1 MGIGRGWIVYGSFA
15 GRNHMDQSVTIQS
28 SMKRHEPVLFAW
40 GDVFG
45 GGAQALIS
53 VIYLVFLTDII
64 GIPPAI
70 AGAAILISKV
80 WDAVTDPI
88 MGVISDNT
96 RTRFGRR
103 RPYILGGGMVLVG
116 AFALM
121 WFPTAGWSSVAKAV
135 YAIVTYVLYSTVATI
150 ISVPYSSLSAEITTD
165 IRERN
170 KVNVL
175 RLVVSTLATAIC
187 TLIPSYVLEVF
198 NAGAITLHQ
207 FYLIIGLAFGVFFG
221 LPLVL
226 IGIFTRERV
235 KMPDT
240 RSAFSFKVFVSPL
253 GTKTFRGLV
262 YIYLC
267 QAIAM
272 DILGAGIIYYSR
284 YVARGSSTVFLGI
297 FIGVQ
302 LLMFPVINVL
312 VNKVDKK
319 RIYYFGLPL
328 SILSFALVGLYPSA
342 WNVGGAYF
350 LVGLTALGFAG
361 AQLMSWIIFP
371 DTIDVSELK
380 TGERMTGSHSGI
392 MTFIRKTSSAVAIQ
406 IFSLMLA
413 VSGYIKPPDP
423 AVFQPQ
429 PASAI
434 LGIRIAMSASFV
446 ILMTLGWLLG
456 KNFPLSNKDSVAV
469 RRLLKRR
476 EDPLFEHWSTDEA
489 VEYTDLAG
497 RLF

>member
-1 MGIGRGWIVYGSFA
+1 ME
-15 GRNHMDQSVTIQS
+15 QSG
-28 SMKRHEPVLFAW
+28 MKRHEPVLFAW

-53 VIYLVFLTDII
+53 VIYLIFLTDVI
-64 GIPPAI
+64 GIPPAV

-88 MGVISDNT
+88 MGVVSDNT

-103 RPYILGGGMVLVG
+103 RPYIFGGGIAILG

-121 WFPTAGWSSVAKAV
+121 WFPTVGWSAFAKAV
-135 YAIVTYVLYSTVATI
+135 YAIATYVLYSTVATI

-170 KVNVL
+170 RVNIL
-175 RLVVSTLATAIC
+175 RLVVSTFATAIC
-187 TLIPSYVLEVF
+187 TLVPSYILEIF
-198 NAGAITLHQ
+198 NAGSITLNQ

-226 IGIFTRERV
+226 IGIFTKERV
-235 KMPDT
+235 KMPDDK
-240 RSAFSFKVFVSPL
+240 SAFSLKVFVGPL
-253 GTKTFRGLV
+253 TLKTFRGLV
-262 YIYLC
+262 YIYLY

-284 YVARGSSTVFLGI
+284 YVAKGSSTIFLGI

-328 SILSFALVGLYPSA
+328 SILSFALVGLYPA
-342 WNVGGAYF
+342 TWNVAGAYF

-371 DTIDVSELK
+371 DTIDVAELK
-380 TGERMTGSHSGI
+380 TGERLTGSHSGI

-413 VSGYIKPPDP
+413 FSGYIKPPDP
-423 AVFQPQ
+423 ASFQPQ
-429 PASAI
+429 PESAI
-434 LGIRIAMSASFV
+434 LGIRIAMSGSFV
-446 ILMTLGWLLG
+446 ILMSLGWFFG
-456 KNFPLSNKDSVAV
+456 KNFPLSNNDSTVV

-476 EDPLFEHWSTDEA
+476 EDPLFEQWSRDEA
-489 VEYTDLAG
+489 VEYADLAR